1 MIICSNALQE
11 GHTDYDEED
20 DLLDVFDITEAE
32 PDLLFV
38 NPFGCQVDPLSW
50 RKLQVSPAG
59 CQQYLQATGLQSTLC
74 ADGSQCVPTNCH
86 KQCMVHGVGTVFPL
100 NRRMLSTIQALAL
113 RHRHRVPDVM
123 LHALKAAG
131 DMQEY
136 AQNAPANKILEDH
149 LLAAGLAMSGS
160 AICWLTPAQLLAVK
174 QELER
179 MEMNLSFELTAWWLS
194 DVLARARVTNN
205 RMSRAGANKW

>member
-1 MIICSNALQE
+1 MCYACLRHKAYSVRSNA
-11 GHTDYDEED
+11 
-20 DLLDVFDITEAE
+20 
-32 PDLLFV
+32 
-38 NPFGCQVDPLSW
+38 VDA
-50 RKLQVSPAG
+50 V
-59 CQQYLQATGLQSTLC
+59 
-74 ADGSQCVPTNCH
+74 
-86 KQCMVHGVGTVFPL
+86 
-100 NRRMLSTIQALAL
+100 
-113 RHRHRVPDVM
+113 
-123 LHALKAAG
+123 
-131 DMQEY
+131 QEY

-160 AICWLTPAQLLAVK
+160 AICWLTPAQLLAVQ